1 MSLAWASPL
10 LSTAS
15 FSQIYTRT
23 GLFMML
29 KVGLIKM
36 IIYVQFLCSFT
47 RLIRKMFCLCTERIN
62 KTVAITKQSV
72 EVVEK
77 GVKLRLNIVD
87 TPGFGDALD
96 NTNR

>member
-1 MSLAWASPL
+1 M
-10 LSTAS
+10 T
-15 FSQIYTRT
+15 FH
-23 GLFMML
+23 
-29 KVGLIKM
+29 
-36 IIYVQFLCSFT
+36 
-47 RLIRKMFCLCTERIN
+47 LCTERIS
-62 KTVAITKQSV
+62 KTVAITRKSV